1 MKVKVQTMPSL
12 FTPLTVG
19 VLAVLLT
26 TSITAEGF
34 IFSLPARKHR
44 CFVEE
49 LPTGVEVVLKYH
61 ASHGYSQ
68 FVDVKI
74 SDPDNNIIWEDTGK
88 DRGQYH
94 ATIHTPGEYAVC
106 FYSRLVAG
114 AKYSADLKRD
124 IAFELRT
131 GADTQDYGRLATRE
145 HLKPMEVDL
154 RVLEDVTR
162 GILSDYQ
169 YFKERDE
176 SARQTSEHMFSRS
189 VWMAVIVMSGIL
201 GFSLWQVRHLK
212 RHFKKKRLID

>member
-1 MKVKVQTMPSL
+1 MSRATPLVLGALLVVFL
-12 FTPLTVG
+12 FT
-19 VLAVLLT
+19 
-26 TSITAEGF
+26 TATADAF
-34 IFSLPARKHR
+34 IFTLHARKNR

-49 LPTGVEVVLKYH
+49 LATGVELVVKYH

-68 FVDVKI
+68 FVDVKV
-74 SDPDNNIIWEDTGK
+74 SDPENHIIWEDIGK
-88 DRGQYH
+88 DRGQYR
-94 ATIHTPGEYAVC
+94 ATVHTPGEYAVC

-114 AKYSADLKRD
+114 AKFTPDLKRE
-124 IAFELRT
+124 IAFELNS
-131 GADTQDYGRLATRE
+131 GADAEDYAKLATKE

-154 RVLEDVTR
+154 RILEDVTR

-176 SARQTSEHMFSRS
+176 SARQTSEHMFTRS
-189 VWMAVIVMSGIL
+189 VWMAILIMSAAI